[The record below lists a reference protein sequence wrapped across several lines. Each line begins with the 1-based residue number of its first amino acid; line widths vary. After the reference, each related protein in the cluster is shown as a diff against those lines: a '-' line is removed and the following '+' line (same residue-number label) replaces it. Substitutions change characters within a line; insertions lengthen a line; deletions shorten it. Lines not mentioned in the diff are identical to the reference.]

1 MNLPFGQQSGS
12 TIGAH
17 FHDKI
22 QVVNSKAKAYCLG
35 RGRLLTVLVARMRL
49 PTIDE
54 IPTFSI
60 SHALI
65 QPWQKNNDM
74 HPEPSLKHPVLEYV
88 CLSKHKTIL

>member
-35 RGRLLTVLVARMRL
+35 RGRPLTVLVARMRL

-65 QPWQKNNDM
+65 QPWQKNNGHASGTIIEASSAGLCM
-74 HPEPSLKHPVLEYV
+74 PLKA
-88 CLSKHKTIL
+88 